1 MNFSNPYIL
10 IHTAVF
16 LWGFTAI
23 LGKLISLDSL
33 NLVWHRML
41 IASLAFAIL
50 NGAIGGAKKLPK
62 KAILRLGGIG
72 CIVALH
78 WISFYG
84 SIKIY
89 NSASLTL
96 ACMGTSA
103 LFSSLIEPFV
113 VGKKF
118 QKSELF
124 IGLLSFV
131 GIYIICLANPSQGSE
146 ADSTKYFWAIVV
158 GLIGSFLAAVFT
170 SLNKKYAGEYE
181 TEVVSFIEL
190 SVGGLFLTLMIP
202 FFSTERFVWIP
213 SKIDFI
219 YLLIMGIVCT
229 NFTFNISL
237 KALKQLSAFT
247 ANLSVNL
254 EPVYG
259 FILAAIIFKEHQ
271 LLNIY
276 FYLGAFLILAS
287 VLVQPIMSFFKS
299 KEKIA

>member
-1 MNFSNPYIL
+1 M
-10 IHTAVF
+10 HTAVF

-50 NGAIGGAKKLPK
+50 NGAVSKVRKLK
-62 KAILRLGGIG
+62 RKSILQLGGIG

-78 WISFYG
+78 WIAFYG

-118 QKSELF
+118 QKSELLIGF
-124 IGLLSFV
+124 ISFI
-131 GIYIICLANPSQGSE
+131 GIYIICLANPSQDNE
-146 ADSTKYFWAIVV
+146 ADSLKYFWAIVV
-158 GLIGSFLAAVFT
+158 GLISSFLAAFFT
-170 SLNKKYAGEYE
+170 SLNKKYAGNYE
-181 TEVVSFIEL
+181 TEVVSFLEL
-190 SVGGLFLTLMIP
+190 SVGWLFITLLIP
-202 FFSTERFVWIP
+202 FFSIDHFIWIP
-213 SKIDFI
+213 NKMDFI

-271 LLNIY
+271 LLNAY
-276 FYLGAFLILAS
+276 FYIGALLILSS
-287 VLVQPIMSFFKS
+287 VLLQPAMVYFQKKKS
-299 KEKIA
+299 NN